1 MEEVI
6 VALLYLFALSRARD
20 YFESRYDRTLALLE
34 DQENNTEIQGRID
47 ERIRGTHIHPV

>member
-47 ERIRGTHIHPV
+47 ERIRIL